1 MPTASTSQ
9 IACNY
14 ECIEPV
20 MSNIYSRR
28 VLAGEFMVV
37 NRHLIND
44 LILLNKWNPDI
55 KDKIITND
63 GCAQVFQIP
72 KFLFKKDIKQL
83 GKQNKKIFWI
93 WRLIEVIY
101 LSISKFNL
109 FVEAPNFKI
118 LSSMHFYGWKRG

>member
-9 IACNY
+9 ILGNY

-37 NRHLIND
+37 NEYLIND
-44 LILLNKWNPDI
+44 LILLDKWNPSI

-63 GCAQVFQIP
+63 GSVQGIQ
-72 KFLFKKDIKQL
+72 KFLSLFKKDIKPP
-83 GKQNKKIFWI
+83 GKQNRRIFWI
-93 WRLIEVIY
+93 WRRIE
-101 LSISKFNL
+101 
-109 FVEAPNFKI
+109 
-118 LSSMHFYGWKRG
+118 